1 MADRTVDAVVIGSGP
16 GGYVAGIRL
25 GQLEVDTVVVE
36 REEVGGVCLNW
47 GCIPS
52 KALIAAASLVDRCKH
67 ASTMGVKVSGI
78 EVDAAAM
85 QAWKGGIVK
94 KLTTGVRGLL
104 KGNGVDVVMGTARL
118 TGPTTV
124 EVTAADGSR
133 ATFAVKKGIIVATG
147 ARPIEIPSFPYD
159 GGVVGHAK
167 HGVSWTEVPKNLVVI
182 GGGVIGLEIGTVW
195 AKLGAKV
202 TVVEM
207 MPQLL
212 PGADPDLVAVVAKRL
227 GKLGVEVH
235 TSARA
240 RGAVVTGKTAKV
252 TFEVGGKGETVDADR
267 VLVAVGFRPNSENL
281 GLEAAGVRL
290 DAKGFVPVDAMMR
303 TNVPTVFA
311 IGDLVGPPFLAHRA
325 SKQGEVAAEV
335 IAGHKSAMDVYAM
348 PSAIFTDPEIGVVG
362 LTETEA
368 KARGKDVRVGKFP
381 FAASGRAMAL
391 METDGFIKVL
401 TDRAS
406 KQIVGVA
413 VVGPEASE
421 LVAEAA
427 LAMEMTATAEDVGLT
442 VHAHPTLA
450 EAMMEA
456 AKASLGEAI
465 HILNR

>member
-25 GQLEVDTVVVE
+25 GQLKVETVVVE

-52 KALIAAASLVDRCKH
+52 KALIAAASFVERCKH
-67 ASTMGVKVSGI
+67 TSTMGVKVSGV
-78 EVDAAAM
+78 EVDATAM

-104 KGNGVDVVMGTARL
+104 KGNKVDVVMGSARL
-118 TGPTTV
+118 TGPSTV
-124 EVTAADGSR
+124 EVTAADGSKSTLTAR
-133 ATFAVKKGIIVATG
+133 KGIVLATG
-147 ARPIEIPSFPYD
+147 ARPIEIPGFAYD
-159 GGVVGHAK
+159 GEVVGHAK
-167 HGVSWTEVPKNLVVI
+167 HAVAWTQIPKSLVVI
-182 GGGVIGLEIGTVW
+182 GGGVIGLELGTVW
-195 AKLGAKV
+195 AKLGARV

-207 MPQLL
+207 LPQLL
-212 PGADPDLVAVVAKRL
+212 PGVDPDLVAVVAKQL
-227 GKLGVEVH
+227 GKLGAVVH

-240 RGAVVTGKTAKV
+240 KTAVVSGTTAKV
-252 TFEVGGKGETVDADR
+252 TFEVGGKEESVEADR
-267 VLVAVGFRPNSENL
+267 VLVAVGFRPNSEKL
-281 GLEAAGVRL
+281 GLEAAGVKL

-303 TNVPTVFA
+303 SSVPTIFA

-348 PSAIFTDPEIGVVG
+348 PGAIFTDPEIGFVG

-391 METDGFIKVL
+391 LETDGFVKVL

-406 KQIVGVA
+406 KQIVGVS

-456 AKASLGEAI
+456 AKASIGEAI

>member
-25 GQLEVDTVVVE
+25 GQLKVESVVVE

-52 KALIAAASLVDRCKH
+52 KALIAAASFVDKCKH
-67 ASTMGVKVSGI
+67 ASAMGVKVSGV
-78 EVDAAAM
+78 EVDAAAL

-94 KLTTGVRGLL
+94 KLTTGVKGLL
-104 KGNGVDVVMGTARL
+104 KGNKTDVVLGTARL
-118 TGPTTV
+118 TGPSTV
-124 EVTAADGSR
+124 EVTAADGGKTTISVR
-133 ATFAVKKGIIVATG
+133 KGIILATG
-147 ARPIEIPSFPYD
+147 ARPIEIPGFAYD
-159 GGVVGHAK
+159 GVVVGHAK
-167 HGVSWTEVPKNLVVI
+167 HAVSWTEVPKSLVII
-182 GGGVIGLEIGTVW
+182 GGGVIGLELGTVW
-195 AKLGAKV
+195 AKLGTKV

-212 PGADPDLVAVVAKRL
+212 PGTDPDIVAVVAKRL
-227 GKLGVEVH
+227 GKLGVDVH

-240 RGAVVTGKTAKV
+240 KGAVVTGGSAKV
-252 TFEVGGKGETVDADR
+252 TFEVGGQEQTVDADR

-281 GLEAAGVRL
+281 GLEAAGVKL

-303 TNVPTVFA
+303 TNVPTVYA

-348 PSAIFTDPEIGVVG
+348 PAAIFTDPEIGVVG

-368 KARGKDVRVGKFP
+368 KARGKEVRVGKFP
-381 FAASGRAMAL
+381 FSVSGRAMAL
-391 METDGFIKVL
+391 GETDGFIKVL
-401 TDRAS
+401 TDKAS
-406 KQIVGVA
+406 KQIVGMA
-413 VVGPEASE
+413 AVGPEASE
-421 LVAEAA
+421 LVAEAT
-427 LAMEMTATAEDVGLT
+427 LAMEMTATAEDMGLT

>member
-25 GQLEVDTVVVE
+25 GQLRVETVVVE
-36 REEVGGVCLNW
+36 RLEVGGVCLNW

-52 KALIAAASLVDRCKH
+52 KALIAAASFVERCKR
-67 ASTMGVKVSGI
+67 AGTMGIKVGGV
-78 EVDAAAM
+78 EVDVGAM
-85 QAWKGGIVK
+85 QTWKGGIVK
-94 KLTTGVRGLL
+94 KLTGGVRTLL
-104 KGNGVDVVMGTARL
+104 KGNKVEVVAGTARL
-118 TGPTTV
+118 TGPSTV
-124 EVTAADGSR
+124 EVTAADGSKSTITAR
-133 ATFAVKKGIIVATG
+133 KGIILAPG
-147 ARPIEIPSFPYD
+147 ARPIEIPGFAFD
-159 GGVVGHAK
+159 GEVVGHAK
-167 HGVSWTEVPKNLVVI
+167 HAVAWTEVPDRLVVI
-182 GGGVIGLEIGTVW
+182 GGGVIGLELGTVW
-195 AKLGAKV
+195 AKLGSKV

-212 PGADPDLVAVVAKRL
+212 PGTDPDLVAVVQRRL

-240 RGAVVTGKTAKV
+240 KGAALADGVAKV
-252 TFEVGGKGETVDADR
+252 TIEVGAAEKVLEADR

-281 GLEAAGVRL
+281 GLEAAGIKL

-311 IGDLVGPPFLAHRA
+311 IGDVVGPPFLAHRA

-335 IAGHKSAMDVYAM
+335 IAGHGSAMDVYAM
-348 PSAIFTDPEIGVVG
+348 PAAIFTDPEIGVVG
-362 LTETEA
+362 LTEHEA
-368 KARGKDVRVGKFP
+368 KARGKDVLVGKFP
-381 FAASGRAMAL
+381 FAASGRAMAV
-391 METDGFIKVL
+391 METEGFIKVL

-413 VVGPEASE
+413 IVGPEASD
-421 LVAEAA
+421 LIAEAT
-427 LAMEMTATAEDVGLT
+427 LGIEMTATAEDLGLT

-456 AKASLGEAI
+456 AKASIGEAI
-465 HILNR
+465 HVLNR